1 MKARNQISIFKRRFN
16 LLDLLQCIL
25 FLLFIVFLIFNIF
38 TKLNSPGLMDD
49 ATLIQKYPN
58 LYDNFIQFQVEGWG
72 GFFILAYVT
81 NFINISILNFF
92 GSNFYFL
99 FNFLYIFFEIFIIYK
114 VFSKFIKIDPGIFL
128 IVFLVYPYF
137 TDYFFFP
144 SLQVKYIF
152 LIFTFLVFLLQYS
165 INKKY
170 FLSFILGLLIP
181 LIKLEA
187 SPLIV
192 ILLLIY
198 FDSRFNKRRTLFAL
212 VGMTISNIMAI
223 YVFINFR
230 GSYTL
235 EIKNNI
241 SNSLIKN
248 IVYNFV
254 NSYDLI
260 FIFISL
266 LFASYFV
273 FKRKDLLLIG
283 LIAYDFIVILLI
295 TTFRISNYYL
305 SGILIYS
312 VAILFAY
319 IFKNYKLIPNQ
330 KAIFTILLPFLII
343 FSTTFLFEP
352 RFDRWYG
359 IANIKNVLL
368 EVPSD
373 KDVYHS
379 CSEAA
384 ESLSFFNSRPIKYE
398 DFERLRYLNDSYY
411 FIYDSFNCGLVQNQ
425 ILNTCKYSVLSS
437 NKSTEFKVLKIS
449 SCS

>member
-1 MKARNQISIFKRRFN
+1 
-16 LLDLLQCIL
+16 
-25 FLLFIVFLIFNIF
+25 
-38 TKLNSPGLMDD
+38 
-49 ATLIQKYPN
+49 
-58 LYDNFIQFQVEGWG
+58 
-72 GFFILAYVT
+72 
-81 NFINISILNFF
+81 
-92 GSNFYFL
+92 
-99 FNFLYIFFEIFIIYK
+99 
-114 VFSKFIKIDPGIFL
+114 
-128 IVFLVYPYF
+128 
-137 TDYFFFP
+137 
-144 SLQVKYIF
+144 
-152 LIFTFLVFLLQYS
+152 
-165 INKKY
+165 
-170 FLSFILGLLIP
+170 
-181 LIKLEA
+181 
-187 SPLIV
+187 
-192 ILLLIY
+192 
-198 FDSRFNKRRTLFAL
+198 
-212 VGMTISNIMAI
+212 MTISNIMAVF
-223 YVFINFR
+223 VFINFR

-248 IVYNFV
+248 IVYNFI

-330 KAIFTILLPFLII
+330 KAVFTILLPFLII

-359 IANIKNVLL
+359 IANINNVLL

-373 KDVYHS
+373 KDIYHS

-411 FIYDSFNCGLVQNQ
+411 FIFDSFNCGLVQNQ
-425 ILNTCKYSVLSS
+425 ILNTCKYSVLSA